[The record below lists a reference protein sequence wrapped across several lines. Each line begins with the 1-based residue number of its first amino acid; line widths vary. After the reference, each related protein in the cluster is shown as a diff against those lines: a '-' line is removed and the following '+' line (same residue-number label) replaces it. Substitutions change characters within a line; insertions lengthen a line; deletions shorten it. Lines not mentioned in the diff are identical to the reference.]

1 MVRVCSRKV
10 ILPAALPAIFT
21 GLRLGLGLALVAIVA
36 VEFIAAKSGLG
47 HLVYRHWQ
55 TLSTPQM
62 YGAFALVGA
71 LGLLLTRGL
80 RALQAR
86 TAGVAGGSRPPVTHY
101 GGRTVMRSLRTLVL
115 VSLLIAVVALAAGGA
130 VAQAPAVKIGY
141 IPSDSFAALYIMADR
156 YLTPAGITV
165 QMVRLPSGAEIT
177 TQVATGQLQVGG
189 SGMGA
194 AGFNAVAAKLP
205 IEFIAPLHFGY
216 LEDYFTVRKAV
227 WGTEVKRIADLKGRT
242 VGLNTRGAA
251 VEWMLDQVLRRDGLT
266 IKDVQ
271 VKIMP
276 FPDMVP
282 ALESGA
288 IDAGILTEPFP
299 TLAEDKGV
307 GVRPLPQ
314 PAGAKAIP
322 ITAAFWNAEWARAN
336 ARARP
341 QGDARL
347 PPRGARSGGR
357 RRPRLDRGPQRG
369 PHVEVRRHQE
379 GARPEGAAPRGRSQP
394 RAGRQHARQHAEAE
408 RRPRLPQVH
417 GVPHGRQAVHLH
429 LP

>member
-1 MVRVCSRKV
+1 
-10 ILPAALPAIFT
+10 
-21 GLRLGLGLALVAIVA
+21 
-36 VEFIAAKSGLG
+36 
-47 HLVYRHWQ
+47 
-55 TLSTPQM
+55 
-62 YGAFALVGA
+62 
-71 LGLLLTRGL
+71 
-80 RALQAR
+80 
-86 TAGVAGGSRPPVTHY
+86 
-101 GGRTVMRSLRTLVL
+101 MRSLRALAL
-115 VSLLIAVVALAAGGA
+115 VSLVATALVLAAGGA
-130 VAQAPAVKIGY
+130 VAQAPTVKIGY

-156 YLTPAGITV
+156 YLAPAGITV
-165 QMVRLPSGAEIT
+165 QMVRLPGGAEIT
-177 TQVATGQLQVGG
+177 THVATGQRHVGG

-227 WGTEVKRIADLKGRT
+227 WSTEVKRIADLKGRM

-307 GVRPLPQ
+307 GVRPLTK

-322 ITAAFWNAEWARAN
+322 ITAAFWNAEWAKAN
-336 ARARP
+336 ADLAHKVMLGYLRAVRDLAAD
-341 QGDARL
+341 GG
-347 PPRGARSGGR
+347 RGWSEDRNVDLMVKYAATKKELVKKARSHVADPNLELDASTLDSMQKLNADLGYLKYTEFLSADKLFTFTYRDRAVKELGR
-357 RRPRLDRGPQRG
+357 R
-369 PHVEVRRHQE
+369 
-379 GARPEGAAPRGRSQP
+379 
-394 RAGRQHARQHAEAE
+394 
-408 RRPRLPQVH
+408 
-417 GVPHGRQAVHLH
+417 
-429 LP
+429 